1 MSTRNVG
8 GCIMY
13 IARFEHIATGQPM
26 QIGVTFLEYLISK
39 VSQDRFLDHLG
50 LDGEQDYFY
59 EGITY
64 VK

>member
-1 MSTRNVG
+1 
-8 GCIMY
+8 MY

-26 QIGVTFLEYLISK
+26 RIGVTFLEYLISK